1 MTGMGALVLLV
12 CVAALIYVFVFWY
25 ETREVK

>member
-1 MTGMGALVLLV
+1 MNGMGALVLLV
-12 CVAALIYVFVFWY
+12 CVASLICVFIFWY